1 MSLFRNF
8 ISLSDVVGV
17 VANCIAVEDIGLDS
31 GAHGVGSEDVAAAFE
46 NRFEIAS
53 KRRLHQT
60 SRAAEKFGAA
70 IANTASGQ
78 RLRWFDVTLGNGDRY
93 WQSAAACNEGMTLP
107 ADMAKWERAAEEA
120 QHRHARLAGSR
131 WAEPAL
137 EPARFLDIPA
147 MPRIRLIGFDP
158 DELVGFLLDE
168 QIPNSLVVPLP
179 GVSSVTRNSTSLP
192 GVSAGAVA
200 DLIVADDE
208 PTVHSVSK
216 NGKKPRA
223 KSAGP
228 RPPMKM
234 QENRDY
240 LSTEEFAAVMG
251 VQPNINRVM
260 VVLVGY
266 PPLEWVN
273 LSKG

>member
-1 MSLFRNF
+1 M
-8 ISLSDVVGV
+8 
-17 VANCIAVEDIGLDS
+17 
-31 GAHGVGSEDVAAAFE
+31 
-46 NRFEIAS
+46 
-53 KRRLHQT
+53 
-60 SRAAEKFGAA
+60 
-70 IANTASGQ
+70 
-78 RLRWFDVTLGNGDRY
+78 
-93 WQSAAACNEGMTLP
+93 
-107 ADMAKWERAAEEA
+107 
-120 QHRHARLAGSR
+120 
-131 WAEPAL
+131 
-137 EPARFLDIPA
+137 
-147 MPRIRLIGFDP
+147 
-158 DELVGFLLDE
+158 
-168 QIPNSLVVPLP
+168 PLP